1 MKDGDKTR
9 TKMVKTILDP
19 IQQSLRHIN
28 EWQKQPEDA
37 GLQHL
42 DTQKTTSMTSLQN
55 ILSKQLFGTIS
66 VKYKLQFPL
75 IA

>member
-9 TKMVKTILDP
+9 TKMVKTVLDP
-19 IQQSLRHIN
+19 IQQSLSHIN
-28 EWQKQPEDA
+28 EWQKQSEDV

-42 DTQKTTSMTSLQN
+42 DTQKTSMTSLQN

>member
-19 IQQSLRHIN
+19 IQQSLSHTN
-28 EWQKQPEDA
+28 EWQNQPEDI

-42 DTQKTTSMTSLQN
+42 DTQKTTSMTSL
-55 ILSKQLFGTIS
+55 
-66 VKYKLQFPL
+66 
-75 IA
+75 

>member
-19 IQQSLRHIN
+19 IQQSLSHIN
-28 EWQKQPEDA
+28 ERQKQPEDV

-42 DTQKTTSMTSLQN
+42 ETQKATSMTFL
-55 ILSKQLFGTIS
+55 
-66 VKYKLQFPL
+66 
-75 IA
+75 

>member
-19 IQQSLRHIN
+19 VQQSLSHIN
-28 EWQKQPEDA
+28 EWQKQPEVV
-37 GLQHL
+37 GLKHL
-42 DTQKTTSMTSLQN
+42 DTQKTISMTSLQN

-66 VKYKLQFPL
+66 VK
-75 IA
+75 